1 MYLTADVKAQ
11 WKHEFTVKDIEVV
24 LKVIF
29 YKYVW

>member
-11 WKHEFTVKDIEVV
+11 WKHELTVKDIEVV